1 MSQPQRLRAHD
12 YGHTEQCND
21 DKRTIKIKSWVL
33 ARLTGPQGT
42 ICLTVYFLFYYLLL
56 LLLLLLFTT
65 REYNSN
71 IQRFTLFARV
81 EENQHS

>member
-42 ICLTVYFLFYYLLL
+42 ICLTVYFLFYLFGYYLQLENITVIYNGL
-56 LLLLLLFTT
+56 HFL
-65 REYNSN
+65 RE
-71 IQRFTLFARV
+71 
-81 EENQHS
+81 

>member
-1 MSQPQRLRAHD
+1 MSQPQRFRAHD
-12 YGHTEQCND
+12 YGHTGQCND

-42 ICLTVYFLFYYLLL
+42 ICLTVYFLFYFW
-56 LLLLLLFTT
+56 LLFTT

>member
-1 MSQPQRLRAHD
+1 MPRPQRLRAHD

-42 ICLTVYFLFYYLLL
+42 ICLTVYFLFYLFGYYLQLENITVIYNGL
-56 LLLLLLFTT
+56 HFL
-65 REYNSN
+65 RE
-71 IQRFTLFARV
+71 
-81 EENQHS
+81 